1 MSSEDGITVRQ
12 NLQITSAT
20 KSARS
25 GHRNAKAAITDAGLL
40 SIREIIERYE

>member
-25 GHRNAKAAITDAGLL
+25 RHRACGSAWRKRQQL
-40 SIREIIERYE
+40 